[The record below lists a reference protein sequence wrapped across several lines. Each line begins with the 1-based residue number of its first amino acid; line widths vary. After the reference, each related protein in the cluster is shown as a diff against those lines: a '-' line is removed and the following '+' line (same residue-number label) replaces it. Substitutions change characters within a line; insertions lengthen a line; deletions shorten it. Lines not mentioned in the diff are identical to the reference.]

1 MTQKQV
7 EHRALIVSAATYVFI
22 AGAGLWA
29 WLVTD
34 IQALFLDF
42 FFSFIALISSVAA
55 ALIAKVSCKRSKR
68 YPDGLWFLEPLYAI
82 LKSLL
87 TLALLVTSVAG
98 TGKSAYLYFTKGIG
112 SVMNTGPVLPY
123 ALTMVVT
130 CFGLGLYNQAQNKRI
145 NGTSTILKA
154 ESKTN
159 FVDGIQSLGIGI
171 SIVML
176 QLIDVNSEW
185 GFLHY
190 TGDFFVTFALVLAS
204 LKEPVTVLRESFGE
218 LSGAVTM
225 EKSIQDTVYASVLR
239 CFGQS
244 RTEVRKIGMLVKIKL
259 FVIIPE
265 AQPTDLLQKRDA
277 LMKELSEVYE
287 NLEVELCS
295 DYSTSQQSLR

>member
-7 EHRALIVSAATYVFI
+7 EHQALIVSAATYVII
-22 AGAGLWA
+22 AGAGFTV
-29 WLVTD
+29 WLATD

-42 FFSFIALISSVAA
+42 FFSFIALISSIAA
-55 ALIAKVSCKRSKR
+55 ALIARVSYKKSGR

-98 TGKSAYLYFTKGIG
+98 TGESAYVYFTEGTG
-112 SVMNTGPVLPY
+112 SVMKTGPVLPY
-123 ALTMVVT
+123 ALTMVVM

-171 SIVML
+171 SIVIL
-176 QLIDVNSEW
+176 QFISIKSEW

-190 TGDFFVTFALVLAS
+190 TGDFFVTFVLVLLS
-204 LKEPVTVLRESFGE
+204 LKEPMVVLTESFGE
-218 LSGAVTM
+218 LSGAVTAN
-225 EKSIQDTVYASVLR
+225 KTILYTINTAVSQY
-239 CFGQS
+239 FGQC
-244 RTEVRKIGMLVKIKL
+244 RTEVRKIGMLVKIKI
-259 FVIIPE
+259 FVIKPG
-265 AQPTDLLQKRDA
+265 TDVELLLQKREA
-277 LMKELSEVYE
+277 LMKELSGAYD
-287 NLEVELCS
+287 NLAVELCS
-295 DYSTSQQSLR
+295 E